1 MNHSNKLPN
10 KICSILS
17 PRQVTFHNNKKSVMY
32 KPFLYDQKSAKYQ
45 RQLNL
50 ITSHMSG
57 CSDEP
62 VITDEQQNKNI
73 FISLLH
79 LFHDLYFPIFRS
91 SDITNYLVIIKIST

>member
-17 PRQVTFHNNKKSVMY
+17 PRQVTFHNNKKIVMY

-73 FISLLH
+73 CIHYYIYSMIYIFLFLGLVTSL
-79 LFHDLYFPIFRS
+79 
-91 SDITNYLVIIKIST
+91 IIWS